1 MKQLNNFTDDEKDEL
16 NFSNCK
22 YRDTDYFKNVTKDFK
37 RTELSFF
44 FHMNFCSL
52 TKNFDDF
59 NILLS
64 ELNFSF
70 DMLAIKESQIKK
82 YLSSPVNL
90 QLNN

>member
-1 MKQLNNFTDDEKDEL
+1 MLPKILKGRNF
-16 NFSNCK
+16 F
-22 YRDTDYFKNVTKDFK
+22 
-37 RTELSFF
+37 FF

-70 DMLAIKESQIKK
+70 DMLAITESQIKK

>member
-1 MKQLNNFTDDEKDEL
+1 
-16 NFSNCK
+16 
-22 YRDTDYFKNVTKDFK
+22 
-37 RTELSFF
+37 
-44 FHMNFCSL
+44 MNFCSL